1 MGSCAE
7 ASCSIGMFLC
17 SFLVMALQ
25 EIKSEWLTRADPS
38 SNTRDVARERVGPK
52 LWNTHDIAYLHESDK
67 AVFSD
72 VIKKNPHFESMFS
85 YATFCK
91 YKPFWL
97 RPHDWLTCKCPK
109 CYELEGFLKA
119 YNRKILDWHKELDAK
134 NKELD
139 GEALSQPAE
148 ELDLSVEQDMCLQ
161 CKEHNPLYG
170 CPNSLTALYKLCVCA
185 HAVSFGPETVQACAQ
200 GLPYVSL
207 RVSL

>member
-1 MGSCAE
+1 
-7 ASCSIGMFLC
+7 
-17 SFLVMALQ
+17 MALQ

-72 VIKKNPHFESMFS
+72 VIKQNPHFESMFS
-85 YATFCK
+85 FATFCK

-148 ELDLSVEQDMCLQ
+148 ELVHLSVEQDMCLQ
-161 CKEHNPLYG
+161 CKEHNPRYG
-170 CPNSLTALYKLCVCA
+170 CPNSLTAFQAVRLCA
-185 HAVSFGPETVQACAQ
+185 RRIVQSRDCPS
-200 GLPYVSL
+200 LCRRSPYVSL